1 MVAVDRVENVDA
13 ACCWHLRLMQFQ
25 EVPVEEEDRQAD
37 VVREQLAVDPVEFHG
52 AVAVGLGQ
60 EEVRMDL
67 EVVAELGRK
76 KVHRDLAAVPED
88 RPVPVEALRT
98 VWVGRVA
105 AQGHVKYQVEEW
117 HAHTAQEAA
126 IERAAW
132 TASMDQE
139 QKEGKHAVD
148 QETLTGLRVVACP
161 VDEQEAQKEVEPE
174 REAVGA
180 SSAVLPDSA
189 RSLAAAEGEVGHS
202 DHAHLCVAGQEQ
214 EVTQFWEKERWGRET
229 L

>member
-1 MVAVDRVENVDA
+1 
-13 ACCWHLRLMQFQ
+13 MQFQ

-52 AVAVGLGQ
+52 VVAAGLGQ

-67 EVVAELGRK
+67 VVVAE
-76 KVHRDLAAVPED
+76 VHTDLAAVPED
-88 RPVPVEALRT
+88 RPVPAEVLRK

-105 AQGHVKYQVEEW
+105 AQCHVEFQVEEW

-132 TASMDQE
+132 TASMDQG
-139 QKEGKHAVD
+139 QKEEEHAVG
-148 QETLTGLRVVACP
+148 QETATCLRVVACP
-161 VDEQEAQKEVEPE
+161 VDEQEAQMEVEPE

-180 SSAVLPDSA
+180 SSVVLPDSA
-189 RSLAAAEGEVGHS
+189 HLLAAAEGEVEHSGH
-202 DHAHLCVAGQEQ
+202 AQLCVAGQEQ
-214 EVTQFWEKERWGRET
+214 EGMQFWEKERWGREI